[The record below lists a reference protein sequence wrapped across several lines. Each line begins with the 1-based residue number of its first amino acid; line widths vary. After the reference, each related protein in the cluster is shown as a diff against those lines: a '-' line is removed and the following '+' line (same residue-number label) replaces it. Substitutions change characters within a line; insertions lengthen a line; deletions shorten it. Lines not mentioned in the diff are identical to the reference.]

1 VTTVLKVGG
10 GAFDQVP
17 ALAVRVKKEPR
28 LCLVHGAR
36 PHIDRRMRAAGL
48 APRFEGGRRITDAGT
63 LACVVAGF
71 EDAAVELSARLRAA
85 GVSPV
90 ALSGGVFEADRSP
103 VLGLVG
109 ISASAH
115 SEAVER
121 VWSSGGLPLVTPLA
135 RERDGGAVLNLNAD
149 DAAACLAAAL
159 GAEELRFVSD
169 VAGVLDGGGA
179 PLASVA
185 ASAPPASVAG
195 GMVAKLEAAGAA
207 LAGGVADVRI
217 GRATSVEA

>member
-1 VTTVLKVGG
+1 MTTVLKLGG
-10 GAFDQVP
+10 GAFDQIPVLAARAP
-17 ALAVRVKKEPR
+17 AGSR

-36 PHIDRRMRAAGL
+36 PQIDRRMRAGGL
-48 APRFEGGRRITDAGT
+48 KPRFEGGRRITDAAT

-71 EDAAVELSARLRAA
+71 EDAAVELSILLRAV
-85 GVSPV
+85 GVHPV
-90 ALSGGVFEADRSP
+90 ALSSGVFTADRSP

-109 ISASAH
+109 VLASAH
-115 SEAVER
+115 TEAVDR

-159 GAEELRFVSD
+159 GADELCFVSD
-169 VAGVLDGGGA
+169 VAGVLDPSGA

-185 ASAPPASVAG
+185 ASAPPDSVAG
-195 GMVAKLEAAGAA
+195 GMLAKLEAAGAA
-207 LAGGVADVRI
+207 LAGGVGDVRI
-217 GRATSVEA
+217 GHATTVRA